1 MNDSGGYIHHRPVR
15 ALLREKRLR
24 SNSDIPGGGDFL
36 IEYEQEG
43 PHGLFLCK
51 EGKDIHT
58 SMTYNFRL
66 FWRTFYRS
74 LFAASKTPARLTRK
88 RIFFLLLFYTVWP
101 LGALVHWI
109 CFFLDDILF
118 PGHKTQPI
126 EKPLFILGNLRS
138 GSTFLH
144 RLLSRDAETFTS
156 LTIWDIY
163 LTPSVTQK
171 KITQFFAQLD
181 NKLGGHLHRILY
193 AFDRRTLGQFK
204 IHRISFF
211 QPEEDEN
218 ILFHVWDSLWVS
230 FLFPFMDEFPNY
242 QHFDEALPL
251 EHRRR
256 IMAFY
261 KSMLQRHLYA
271 TGKTF
276 FVAKNPAFSPKIATL
291 LEFFPDAR
299 IIYLARNPLDML
311 PSTVS
316 WINYA
321 RRVFTEPREK
331 YLYLDEILD
340 FTQHW
345 YRYPL
350 QYLDSHPSPRHLILN
365 YDDLIQRPERVIR
378 EFYEQFGYPD
388 KPGLDGIVDQAVKEA
403 LSFNSDHTYSY
414 EEMGFTREQIV
425 EIYGDIFERFGF
437 DTREHELTS
446 PQMVKVSAID

>member
-1 MNDSGGYIHHRPVR
+1 MY
-15 ALLREKRLR
+15 
-24 SNSDIPGGGDFL
+24 
-36 IEYEQEG
+36 
-43 PHGLFLCK
+43 
-51 EGKDIHT
+51 
-58 SMTYNFRL
+58 YNFRL
-66 FWRTFYRS
+66 FWRTTYRS
-74 LFAASKTPARLTRK
+74 FFASKDTPTRLTRK
-88 RIFFLLLFYTVWP
+88 RITFLLLFYLVWP
-101 LGALVHWI
+101 IGSLIHWF

-118 PGHKTQPI
+118 PAHKTQPI
-126 EKPLFILGNLRS
+126 EKPLFTLGNLRS

-144 RLLSRDAETFTS
+144 RLLSRDSETFTS

-171 KITQFFAQLD
+171 KITQFFARLD
-181 NKLGGHLHRILY
+181 KKMGGHLHRLLHE
-193 AFDRRTLGQFK
+193 FDRRTLGNFK

-218 ILFHVWDSLWVS
+218 ILLHSWDSLWVS

-242 QHFDEALPL
+242 QHFDEALPP
-251 EHRRR
+251 ERKRH

-261 KSMLQRHLYA
+261 KSMLQRHMYA
-271 TGKTF
+271 TGQKY
-276 FVAKNPAFSPKIATL
+276 FVAKNPAFSPKIETL

-311 PSTVS
+311 PSSIS

-321 RRVFTEPREK
+321 RRVFTEPKEK

-350 QYLDSHPSPRHLILN
+350 KYLDAHPSPRHLILN
-365 YDDLIQRPERVIR
+365 YDDLIQRPEQVIR
-378 EFYEQFGYPD
+378 SFYEQFGYPD
-388 KPGLDGIVDQAVKEA
+388 QPGLDDIVDQAVKET
-403 LSFNSDHTYSY
+403 LSFNSDHVYSY

-425 EIYGDIFERFGF
+425 DLYADIFERFGF
-437 DTREHELTS
+437 DKREDELSGLAAKT
-446 PQMVKVSAID
+446 VTVSAID